1 MAVPDCAASERRGA
15 AKNGPH
21 RQIELPLDTA
31 NRSGDRAGFNERT
44 TAMTS
49 IPWQPGRF
57 EIKTANGP
65 VPVTGLVGGP
75 FGIRQEPRRWRP
87 AWTVTHL
94 ASGLRATPG
103 AGAGFLD
110 LTLAKEFA
118 ERLLPLADW
127 NAAGALADDEA
138 LAMKAASI

>member
-1 MAVPDCAASERRGA
+1 
-15 AKNGPH
+15 
-21 RQIELPLDTA
+21 
-31 NRSGDRAGFNERT
+31 
-44 TAMTS
+44 MTS

-57 EIKTANGP
+57 EIKTANGS

-87 AWTVTHL
+87 VWTVTHL

-110 LTLAKEFA
+110 LALAKEFA
-118 ERLLPLADW
+118 ERLPPLADW
-127 NAAGALADDEA
+127 NAAGALADDKA
-138 LAMKAASI
+138 LAMKAASIWNDLIARDVAAANAQIFAAYSQPSGGRRASRRGNR